1 MSHEWWTP
9 GAQRVADG
17 VYRIPLSLPDDGLRA
32 VNTFVIEDGP
42 GVVLVDPGRY
52 GPPARAEL
60 AAGLAELG
68 HGLADVRACLVTHV
82 HRDHYS
88 NAVALRRELG
98 CPVSLGEHERA
109 SLERVR
115 VSESY
120 GIDDQLAVLPSCG
133 AATLVDELDASH
145 AGHGLP
151 TDIWEDP
158 NRWLADGDTIALTG
172 RTLLVRHTPGHTGGH
187 VTYHDVEAGLLFS
200 GDHVLPRIT
209 PSIGFEPVTRPLP
222 LAAFLSS
229 LHATA
234 AAPDALLLAAH
245 GPVTSGSHARVAEL
259 VAHHRERLELTSDL
273 VRSGAETVYEVAHG
287 LRWTHRERQ
296 VGELDPFNR
305 MLAVIETKSH
315 LDVLVDR
322 GELTRTTR
330 DGLLRY
336 GSPQAGRG

>member
-1 MSHEWWTP
+1 MSRDWCTP

-42 GVVLVDPGRY
+42 GVVLIDPGQH
-52 GPPARAEL
+52 GPLARTEL

-68 HGLADVRACLVTHV
+68 HGLADVRACLATHV

-88 NAVALRRELG
+88 NAVALRREFG

-109 SLERVR
+109 SLARVR
-115 VSESY
+115 ESRAY

-133 AATLVDELDASH
+133 AAELADELDVRQ

-151 TDIWEDP
+151 GDIWEDP
-158 NRWLADGDTIALTG
+158 DRWLADGDTIELTG
-172 RTLLVRHTPGHTGGH
+172 RTLRVGHTPGHTHGH

-209 PSIGFEPVTRPLP
+209 PSIGFEPVTQPLP
-222 LAAFLSS
+222 LADFLSS
-229 LHATA
+229 LRSTA
-234 AAPDALLLAAH
+234 AAPDALLAAAH
-245 GPVTSGSHARVAEL
+245 GPVMSSAHDRVAEL
-259 VAHHRERLELTSDL
+259 LAHHRERLELAADL
-273 VRSGAETVYEVAHG
+273 VRSGAETVWEVAHG
-287 LRWTHRERQ
+287 LRWTRQERR

-330 DGLLRY
+330 EGLLRY
-336 GSPQAGRG
+336 A